1 MLTHLYISRY
11 ALIDT
16 LDVEFTPGLSTITG
30 ETGAGKSI
38 MLGALSL
45 LLGQRADS
53 RKAAPATEGKTVVE
67 GTFDI
72 SSFPHLTALLEE
84 CELDAAEDSLMI
96 LRREIAPS
104 GRSRAF
110 INDSP
115 VSLQVMN
122 RVASHLIDIHSQHAN
137 LLLANPAWQLNLID
151 AYADNAAERRAYRE
165 LYEAYRSLR
174 SRIATLKTSAAHAR
188 ENEVFIAF
196 RLEHLRKL
204 KPEEGELERLEAR
217 QQILADAGS
226 ISENIAEAR
235 ALLAD
240 SDVGILDSLAQVINA
255 LHRVNPAI
263 FADDPELTSRVESAR
278 IDLADIASSLE
289 DYLDRVEADPSELER
304 TEARIDEL
312 YEAQRRFNVASEA
325 ELIELHKALEKE
337 YAMLTDDDTDIPA
350 LEQELHALGARL
362 KEAAAKLRQT
372 RIDSIE
378 TISRLLLELARP
390 LGLANLRLAFSITTA
405 KLTSTGGDMPSLLV
419 AFNKNQELRPV
430 EQVASGGEISRLMLC
445 LKALMARRM
454 QLPTIIFDE
463 VDTGVSGDIADRMGA
478 LMRTMSA
485 DMQVLTITHLPQ
497 VAAKGASQYK
507 VYKSDTADATHT
519 HMRRL
524 TPEEREEEIAAM
536 LSGADTSEAA
546 RHNARELL
554 RNL

>member
-53 RKAAPATEGKTVVE
+53 RKAAPAAEGKTVVE

-96 LRREIAPS
+96 LRREIAPT

-188 ENEVFIAF
+188 ENEEFIAF

-507 VYKSDTADATHT
+507 VYKSDT

>member
-53 RKAAPATEGKTVVE
+53 RKAAPAAEGKTVVE

-188 ENEVFIAF
+188 ENEEFIAF

-378 TISRLLLELARP
+378 TISR
-390 LGLANLRLAFSITTA
+390 
-405 KLTSTGGDMPSLLV
+405 
-419 AFNKNQELRPV
+419 
-430 EQVASGGEISRLMLC
+430 
-445 LKALMARRM
+445 
-454 QLPTIIFDE
+454 
-463 VDTGVSGDIADRMGA
+463 
-478 LMRTMSA
+478 
-485 DMQVLTITHLPQ
+485 
-497 VAAKGASQYK
+497 
-507 VYKSDTADATHT
+507 
-519 HMRRL
+519 
-524 TPEEREEEIAAM
+524 
-536 LSGADTSEAA
+536 
-546 RHNARELL
+546 
-554 RNL
+554 

>member
-53 RKAAPATEGKTVVE
+53 RKAAPAAEGKTVVE

-96 LRREIAPS
+96 LRREIAPT

-188 ENEVFIAF
+188 ENEEFIAF

>member
-53 RKAAPATEGKTVVE
+53 RKAAPAAEGKTVVE

-96 LRREIAPS
+96 LRREIAPT

-188 ENEVFIAF
+188 ENEEFIAF

-362 KEAAAKLRQT
+362 KEVAAKLRQT

>member
-390 LGLANLRLAFSITTA
+390 LGMANLRLAISITTA